1 MLYSKMSFLAGMDGV
16 DYQDTSI
23 IKKTRNYKRIGIL
36 IVVGVLIILLLVS
49 LFRFLNSSGENAIIP
64 TPAPETINT
73 TVTPEGTPS
82 PAPGLDQGNLSITIQ
97 NGSGEAGVAK
107 TASDFLTE
115 KGYTISSTGNA
126 DNFDY
131 QDVTIQIKE
140 DSSEYLDLLE
150 SDLSEKYNVGTTSAD
165 LSSSFSTD
173 ALVIIGK

>member
-1 MLYSKMSFLAGMDGV
+1 MDGV

-36 IVVGVLIILLLVS
+36 IVVGVLIILLVVS

-64 TPAPETINT
+64 TPAPETTNA
-73 TVTPEGTPS
+73 TVTPEETPS
-82 PAPGLDQGNLSITIQ
+82 PTPGLDRGSLSITIQ

-107 TASDFLTE
+107 TASDFLVE
-115 KGYTISSTGNA
+115 KGYTVSATGNA

-140 DSSEYLDLLE
+140 DSSEFLDLLK
-150 SDLSEKYNVGTTSAD
+150 SDLSEKYNLGSASAD